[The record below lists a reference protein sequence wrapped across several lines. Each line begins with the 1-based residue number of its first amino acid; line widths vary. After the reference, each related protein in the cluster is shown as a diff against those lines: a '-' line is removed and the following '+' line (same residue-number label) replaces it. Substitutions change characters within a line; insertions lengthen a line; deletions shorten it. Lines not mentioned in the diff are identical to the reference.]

1 MSFAGAEVTATND
14 SPAAYCRQARRLR
27 ARFIHRPARMHRELK
42 ALAGPPPTP
51 TSPARAFAQ
60 QVAARLNGWNLRY
73 SERRELIRLATGRGI
88 GRFEATLIIAAVQHE
103 RRKASPVRQSPVD
116 QPRVN
121 WLRLLAP
128 LLLVLAVESLVFVA
142 AWRVC
147 FG

>member
-1 MSFAGAEVTATND
+1 MPFAGATITPEDAA
-14 SPAAYCRQARRLR
+14 AAYCRQARRVR

-42 ALAGPPPTP
+42 DLGGPPPAP
-51 TSPARAFAQ
+51 TSPARTFAQ
-60 QVAARLNGWNLRY
+60 QVAARLNGCTMRY

-88 GRFEATLIIAAVQHE
+88 GEFEANLIIAAVQHE
-103 RRKASPVRQSPVD
+103 WRKASAVRQSPVE

-121 WLRLLAP
+121 RLRLLAP
-128 LLLVLAVESLVFVA
+128 PLLVLVVESLVFVA